1 MSQLP
6 LKPFTDQLRAKWPE
20 EAAKLRLRR
29 VDRGAGQGEQF
40 LLVGQ
45 LPDLTNVARTLT
57 KAKSEFEALEAAI
70 ELVPVL
76 MTGGDRKTRV
86 LPMGRLR
93 AIEREV
99 LIQISERGLRQ
110 QTEEAKA
117 RWVKHVTSYL
127 EERGLP
133 LQPATL
139 KQCILETDV
148 RKRERR
154 EVIEACRLL
163 AKAANVPLEIQDKEN
178 FRPAKP
184 PLVEVVS
191 DEAILAAYQE
201 LLDSKAQ
208 PEWIWLVGVIIATG
222 CRGTTALAMN
232 AKGVKDV
239 GDQVLAWDSKRNRQ
253 IRTTPTIRGFWQK
266 HLLKDGFDGLLDD
279 LDGLWMPCDKAP
291 TNDQVAQAN
300 KFVNNVFTQVKRTVS
315 PESAE
320 VLKCRVLRSAM
331 IARCLRA
338 GMDELTVST
347 LASTGVEQ
355 IRARYSRFY
364 RAGSIERA
372 AELL

>member
-1 MSQLP
+1 MPQLP
-6 LKPFTDQLRAKWPE
+6 LKPFTDQLRQKWPE

-29 VDRGAGQGEQF
+29 VDRGAGLGEQF

-45 LPDLTNVARTLT
+45 LPDLTTVARTLT
-57 KAKSEFEALEAAI
+57 KAKTEFEALEAAI

-76 MTGGDRKTRV
+76 MAGGDRTMRV

-99 LIQISERGLRQ
+99 LIQIGERGLRQ

-139 KQCILETDV
+139 KKCILETDV

-163 AKAANVPLEIQDKEN
+163 AKAAKVPLEIQSKEN
-178 FRPAKP
+178 FKPAKP

-191 DEAILAAYQE
+191 DEAILSAYEE
-201 LLDSKAQ
+201 LLDSK
-208 PEWIWLVGVIIATG
+208 PEAEWSWLVGVVIATG

-232 AKGVKDV
+232 AKGVKEV
-239 GDQVLAWDSKRNRQ
+239 GDQILAWDSKRNRQ
-253 IRTTPTIRGFWQK
+253 IRTTPTLRGFWQK
-266 HLLKDGFDGLLDD
+266 HFLGDAWDGEHLD
-279 LDGLWMPCDKAP
+279 LEHLWMPYDKAP
-291 TNDQVAQAN
+291 TNDQVARAN
-300 KFVNNVFTQVKRTVS
+300 NFVNNVFTQVKRKVS
-315 PESAE
+315 PESAA

-355 IRARYSRFY
+355 IRARYNRFY

>member
-1 MSQLP
+1 M
-6 LKPFTDQLRAKWPE
+6 
-20 EAAKLRLRR
+20 
-29 VDRGAGQGEQF
+29 
-40 LLVGQ
+40 GQ
-45 LPDLTNVARTLT
+45 LPDLTTVARTLT
-57 KAKSEFEALEAAI
+57 KAKSEFEALAEAI
-70 ELVPVL
+70 EMVPVL
-76 MTGGDRKTRV
+76 MAGGDRNVRV

-93 AIEREV
+93 AIERQV
-99 LIQISERGLRQ
+99 LIQIGERGLRQ

-117 RWVKHVTSYL
+117 RWIKHVTSYL

-139 KQCILETDV
+139 KKCILETNV
-148 RKRERR
+148 HKRERR

-163 AKAANVPLEIQDKEN
+163 AKAAKVPLEIQSKET
-178 FRPAKP
+178 FKPAKP

-201 LLDSKAQ
+201 LLDSKPD
-208 PEWIWLVGVIIATG
+208 PEWSWLVGVVIATG

-232 AKGVKDV
+232 AKDVKDV
-239 GDQVLAWDSKRNRQ
+239 GDQILAWDSKRNRQ
-253 IRTTPTIRGFWQK
+253 IRTTPTLRGFWKK
-266 HLLKDGFDGLLDD
+266 HFLSDGFEGLLDLED
-279 LDGLWMPCDKAP
+279 LLMPFDKAP
-291 TNDQVAQAN
+291 TNDQVTKAN
-300 KFVNNVFTQVKRTVS
+300 NFVNNVFTQVKRRVS
-315 PESAE
+315 PESAA

-338 GMDELTVST
+338 GMDELAVST